1 MVVSLQGI
9 GMKRELTREEI
20 EFLKWDQDREIDYDI
35 FVTIPLHKSY
45 HNKSSLFYDTI
56 KRLLISNLNRSVFTN
71 GEINRGKRLELMLV
85 QEPREN
91 CFHLKIKLPDC
102 NRLHNKNLMYLKLQS
117 MIEKHIRRMKLK
129 ICDTPTISKCR
140 KTNRVK
146 SSNPIFNII
155 NEEVYSEYCKRI
167 YDNSGLSYYLMKK
180 PKTLDRIVINQ
191 L

>member
-1 MVVSLQGI
+1 MVVNLQGI

-20 EFLKWDQDREIDYDI
+20 EFLKWEKDREIDYDI

-56 KRLLISNLNRSVFTN
+56 KRLLISNLTRSVFTKS
-71 GEINRGKRLELMLV
+71 EIKKGKRLELMLV

-102 NRLHNKNLMYLKLQS
+102 DRLYNKKLMYLKIQS
-117 MIEKHIRRMKLK
+117 MIEKHIRTMKLK
-129 ICDTPTISKCR
+129 ICDTPTISKCK

-146 SSNPIFNII
+146 RSNPIFNIN
-155 NEEVYSEYCKRI
+155 NEEVYSEYYKRI
-167 YDNSGLSYYLMKK
+167 YDNSSLSCYLIKK
-180 PKTLDRIVINQ
+180 PKTLNRIVINQ

>member
-1 MVVSLQGI
+1 MVVNLQGI

-20 EFLKWDQDREIDYDI
+20 EFLKWEKDRDIDYDI

-56 KRLLISNLNRSVFTN
+56 KRLLISNLTRSVFTKS
-71 GEINRGKRLELMLV
+71 EIKKGKRLELMLV

-102 NRLHNKNLMYLKLQS
+102 DRLYNKKLMYLKIQS
-117 MIEKHIRRMKLK
+117 MIEKHIRTMKLK
-129 ICDTPTISKCR
+129 ICDTPTISKCK

-146 SSNPIFNII
+146 RSNPIFNIN
-155 NEEVYSEYCKRI
+155 NEEVYSEYYKRI
-167 YDNSGLSYYLMKK
+167 YDNSSLSCYLIKK
-180 PKTLDRIVINQ
+180 PKTLNRIVINQ